1 MQTAE
6 LKARLARVQPGPVQV
21 KLREKKVVN
30 GIETSGLWPRVAL
43 RFDGKE
49 EVVALTE
56 YADPKKAS
64 EDGKKLDKLEVAILR
79 LIGVPSRS
87 MRSVKGNA
95 GLTWPLKDATQRVRL
110 RISSAI
116 SKARTTRKLGTR
128 IEGAQ
133 RKKRK
138 SAATLKLEQAF
149 RDLIFRGTV
158 KLNDLKGSQIGK
170 IWDRVR
176 MEHVVQ
182 EVHDL

>member
-6 LKARLARVQPGPVQV
+6 LKARLERVQPGPVQI
-21 KLREKKVVN
+21 KLRAKKVVN
-30 GIETSGLWPRVAL
+30 GVESSGLWPRVTL

-49 EVVALTE
+49 EVVGLTE
-56 YADPKKAS
+56 YADIKKKEEGA
-64 EDGKKLDKLEVAILR
+64 KKLDKLEVAILR
-79 LIGVPSRS
+79 LVGVQSQA
-87 MRSVKGNA
+87 MRSVKRNA
-95 GLTWPLKDATQRVRL
+95 GLTWPLRDATQRVRL
-110 RISSAI
+110 RISSAM
-116 SKARTTRKLGTR
+116 SKARTTQKLGKR

-158 KLNDLKGSQIGK
+158 KLNDLRGSQIGK

-176 MEHVVQ
+176 MEHIVQ